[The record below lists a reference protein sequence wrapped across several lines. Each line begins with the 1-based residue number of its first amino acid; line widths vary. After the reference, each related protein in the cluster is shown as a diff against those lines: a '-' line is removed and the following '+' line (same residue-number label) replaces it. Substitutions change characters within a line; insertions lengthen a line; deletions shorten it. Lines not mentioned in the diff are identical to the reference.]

1 MWVVPKSVLLTQH
14 ELQELAMHWS
24 STIIWAFFSQPV
36 LQYSMKQYLKKFMT
50 EHKRVEGKFEVKRK
64 RKALNKKFVSLQVM
78 PSIHVCLP
86 LPPSWL
92 ALLSRALAGERV
104 VLCGSD
110 SKNVTREEREG
121 EIEERERR
129 ERGREKFERQNSG
142 RKIPSTHA
150 LCYLQKGWVQ
160 QLSKFP

>member
-1 MWVVPKSVLLTQH
+1 
-14 ELQELAMHWS
+14 
-24 STIIWAFFSQPV
+24 
-36 LQYSMKQYLKKFMT
+36 MKQYLKKFMT

-110 SKNVTREEREG
+110 SKNETREEG
-121 EIEERERR
+121 RERNLSGKMAVGKSHAR
-129 ERGREKFERQNSG
+129 AVCLSGVQRSAKRLVRGCEKFL
-142 RKIPSTHA
+142 PA
-150 LCYLQKGWVQ
+150 LA
-160 QLSKFP
+160 